1 MPNFDND
8 CIYKIQCKDPSVKDI
23 YIGSTCRFN
32 KRKIEHKSRYNR
44 GLDYEVYRFIKA
56 NGGWDNWD
64 MVKIKD
70 IADCLDRH
78 TIKQHEREFIDQLKP
93 KLNTTTPNRTT
104 DDWRKDNAD
113 RVRQKGKEA
122 TRRYR
127 ARKKLISLQS

>member
-1 MPNFDND
+1 MPDYSKA
-8 CIYKIQCKDPSVKDI
+8 CIYKIHCKDPAINEI
-23 YIGSTCRFN
+23 YVGSTCRFN
-32 KRKIEHKSRYNR
+32 KRKTEHKSRYKHGR
-44 GLDYEVYRFIKA
+44 DYEVYRFIKA

-70 IADCLDRH
+70 IADCLDRY

-93 KLNTTTPNRTT
+93 ALNTTTPNRTT
-104 DDWRKDNAD
+104 HDWRKDNAD

-127 ARKKLISLQS
+127 ARKKLISHQS